1 MDETG
6 RERDGR
12 PGAPGGSHVVVRADD
27 APFATEVLRRRRGML
42 TSLGVVVVP
51 VGPAD
56 VELVRAVTDWAP
68 PEYRVEFAVVDP
80 PPDRQAADAL
90 ELIAAHLDRLAWPR
104 TSVPDRGGRRGDVL
118 AAAVAACSAEF
129 VVVGRGEPPELRAL
143 GPALGHLWIQGADA
157 VMVPADPGR
166 FGAVGGPERR
176 VAEML
181 GLVAGAGGGVVILRR
196 WVARFLLDD
205 LGRALDP
212 VEEFLDRAG
221 LLELRVVEFVP

>member
-6 RERDGR
+6 RARDDR
-12 PGAPGGSHVVVRADD
+12 PGVPRRSHTVVRADD
-27 APFATEVLRRRRGML
+27 ASIATEVVRRRRGML

-51 VGPAD
+51 GGPPD
-56 VELVRAVTDWAP
+56 VELVRAITDWAP
-68 PEYRVEFAVVDP
+68 PEYRVEFVVVDP
-80 PPDRQAADAL
+80 PADQEAGSEL
-90 ELIAAHLDRLAWPR
+90 ELIAAHLDRQAWPWI
-104 TSVPDRGGRRGDVL
+104 SVPDPGGRRGDVL

-129 VVVGRGEPPELRAL
+129 VVVGRGTPPELHWL

-157 VMVPADPGR
+157 VMLPAQPGR
-166 FGAVGGPERR
+166 SGAVGGPKRR
-176 VAEML
+176 MAETL
-181 GLVAGAGGGVVILRR
+181 GLVAGAGDGVVILRR

-212 VEEFLDRAG
+212 FEEFLDRAG